1 LTGSTVPLPD
11 FTSEGRPARVVVSPS
26 ARTNAGRT
34 LDIVSHRLERHRGG
48 RWLDTGQTNGSR
60 HWSIGTSEEDIDV
73 EIQPSSDM
81 LLQDIGPACITITT
95 SGYDALKVQCR
106 RADALRLW
114 TEGPSATTAWAVTAA
129 RLALAHGRSGRPAPW
144 KAGLP
149 LIADLRGLM
158 DEDVRY
164 DGGYVAAV
172 HPSQMS
178 DAGAIVAIELS
189 RYRHCVHELRADD
202 ASFLPLRPCRLIAR
216 SRNGAGGVNAG
227 APSAVQLLVP
237 TVHVRL
243 ERLDAMDV
251 LRLHAATGMAST
263 PRGRRRR

>member
-1 LTGSTVPLPD
+1 MITPDVPLPD
-11 FTSEGRPARVVVSPS
+11 FAPEGRSARVVASPS
-26 ARTNAGRT
+26 AQAKAART
-34 LDIVSHRLERHRGG
+34 LDIVEHRLERHRGG
-48 RWLDTGQTNGSR
+48 RWLDIGPVNGSQ
-60 HWSIGTSEEDIDV
+60 HWSIGTFEDDIEV
-73 EIQPSSDM
+73 EIQPSCNM
-81 LLQDIGPACITITT
+81 LLQDVGPACIIITT
-95 SGYDALKVQCR
+95 STYNALKVECR

-114 TEGPSATTAWAVTAA
+114 AEGPSATTTWAVTAA

-144 KAGLP
+144 KADLP
-149 LIADLRGLM
+149 LVADLRGLM

-164 DGGYVAAV
+164 HGGYVAAV

-189 RYRHCVHELRADD
+189 RHRHCVHELRADD
-202 ASFLPLRPCRLIAR
+202 ASFLPSRPCRLIAR

-237 TVHVRL
+237 TVHVPL